1 MTPYGIVYRDTVAS
15 LNEGAAFWQKKSG
28 IVSKKYIALSLI
40 LISALIIGVNRCVLF
55 LYDEPELYY
64 TSNMIFSVIE
74 IISVFF
80 LILTSLKKN
89 IKKVFTS
96 TCFSK
101 TLRQAV
107 LRENDI
113 EFSTPYSKS
122 NYFYDEIDCVV
133 EGIYSVN
140 IIIEKSNIPVCISKI
155 DIAKGDIEKFIC
167 ILKEKMKD
175 RYFIENKAGGGVI

>member
-1 MTPYGIVYRDTVAS
+1 MTPYGIVYRDTIAS

-28 IVSKKYIALSLI
+28 IVSKKYVALSLI
-40 LISALIIGVNRCVLF
+40 LISALIIGVNRIILF

-64 TSNMIFSVIE
+64 TSNLIFTVIE
-74 IISVFF
+74 IISVTV
-80 LILTSLKKN
+80 LMLTSLRKN

-96 TCFSK
+96 ANLSK
-101 TLRQAV
+101 TVRQAV

-113 EFSTPYSKS
+113 EFSTSFSKA
-122 NYFYDEIDCVV
+122 NYYYDEIDSVV

-140 IIIEKSNIPVCISKI
+140 IIIEKGNLPICISKI

-167 ILKEKMKD
+167 ILREKMKD
-175 RYFIENKAGGGVI
+175 RYFTESKMGGMAR